1 VVNVG
6 VESINIRS
14 AEKEDVSS
22 LVKFNILMARE
33 TENKELIPEVI
44 SLGVKNLLE
53 NLQLGFYIV
62 AENKDEI
69 IASLMITTEWSDWRN
84 GSFWWVQSV
93 YVKPE
98 WRKRSVYRRLYDYVK
113 DLADKDENICG
124 FRLYVE
130 KANTIAQ
137 KTYKKVGMYDTN
149 YMMFEELKPSLK
161 YLEAKVK
168 QVVN

>member
-1 VVNVG
+1 VINIG
-6 VESINIRS
+6 EESINIRG

-33 TENKELIPEVI
+33 TEGKELIPEEI

-93 YVKPE
+93 YVIPE
-98 WRKRSVYRRLYDYVK
+98 WRKKSVYSRLYGYVK
-113 DLADKDENICG
+113 DLAEKDGNICG

-130 KANTIAQ
+130 KDNTIAQ
-137 KTYKKVGMYDTN
+137 QTYKKVGMKETN
-149 YMMFEELKPSLK
+149 YMMFEELKPSL
-161 YLEAKVK
+161 L
-168 QVVN
+168 N

>member
-1 VVNVG
+1 MINIG
-6 VESINIRS
+6 EESINIRG

-33 TENKELIPEVI
+33 TEGEELIPEEI

-93 YVKPE
+93 YVIPE
-98 WRKRSVYRRLYDYVK
+98 WRKKSVYSRLYGYVK
-113 DLADKDENICG
+113 DLAEKDGNICG

-130 KANTIAQ
+130 KDNTIAQ
-137 KTYKKVGMYDTN
+137 QTYKKVGMKETN
-149 YMMFEELKPSLK
+149 YMMFEELKPSL
-161 YLEAKVK
+161 L
-168 QVVN
+168 N

>member
-1 VVNVG
+1 MG
-6 VESINIRS
+6 EESINIRG

-33 TENKELIPEVI
+33 TEGKELIPEEI

-93 YVKPE
+93 YVIPE
-98 WRKRSVYRRLYDYVK
+98 WRKKSVYSRLYGYVK
-113 DLADKDENICG
+113 DLAEKDGNICG

-130 KANTIAQ
+130 KDNTIAQ
-137 KTYKKVGMYDTN
+137 QTYKKVGMKETN
-149 YMMFEELKPSLK
+149 YMMFEELKPSL
-161 YLEAKVK
+161 L
-168 QVVN
+168 N

>member
-1 VVNVG
+1 MANVD
-6 VESINIRS
+6 EELINIRS
-14 AEKEDVSS
+14 AEKEDLSPI
-22 LVKFNILMARE
+22 VKFNILMARE
-33 TENKELIPEVI
+33 TENKELIPKVI
-44 SLGVKNLLE
+44 SLGVRNLLE
-53 NLQLGFYIV
+53 NSQLGFYIV
-62 AENKDEI
+62 AESKDEI

-98 WRKRSVYRRLYDYVK
+98 WRKRSVYRRLYDHVK
-113 DLADKDENICG
+113 YLADKDENVCG

-137 KTYKKVGMYDTN
+137 KTYKKVGMHDTN

-161 YLEAKVK
+161 YLES
-168 QVVN
+168 